1 MKTSDF
7 KYDLPEEQIA
17 QEPADQRDHSKLM
30 VLNKNGHIIEHSL
43 FYKLFDFLKPGDR
56 LVFNNS
62 KVIPARL
69 YGEKVESEIEIEVLL
84 LTEIEKDKW
93 EVLVKP
99 GRRVKKGT
107 EIIFGDNEVKAVCEE
122 YTDFGGRVL
131 KFEPSGKLNKKLKD
145 LGEMPLPPYITK
157 TPEDPGRYQTVYADS
172 TKEGSA
178 AAPTAGLHFTHKLLK
193 QLKDRGIGLSYLT
206 LHVGLGTFRP
216 VKVDDVE
223 EHDMH
228 SEYYE
233 ISAKTAKEI
242 SDTMKN
248 GGRIVAV
255 GTTSVRALESSHQ
268 KIKQGQPQ
276 KGWTDIFIYP
286 GYEYKLVDGLI
297 TNFHLPG
304 STLIMLVAA
313 LVGKDEILDAYQ
325 IAVKEDYRFY
335 SFGDAMLII

>member
-1 MKTSDF
+1 MKTADF

-17 QEPADQRDHSKLM
+17 QEPADRRDHSKLM
-30 VLNKNGHIIEHSL
+30 VLNKDGNILEHTL
-43 FYKLFDFLKPGDR
+43 FYNILDFLRPGDR

-69 YGEKVESEIEIEVLL
+69 FGKKVESGIEIEVLL
-84 LTEIEKDKW
+84 LTEIKEDRW

-122 YTDFGGRVL
+122 YTNFGGRVL
-131 KFEPSGKLNKKLKD
+131 KFEPSGKLNNKLKD

-178 AAPTAGLHFTHKLLK
+178 AAPTAGLHFTKELLK
-193 QLKDRGIGLSYLT
+193 RLKDKGIGLSYLT

-223 EHDMH
+223 KHDMH
-228 SEYYE
+228 SEYFE
-233 ISAKTAKEI
+233 VSSKTAKEI
-242 SDTMKN
+242 SNTLTN
-248 GGRIVAV
+248 GGRIIAV

-297 TNFHLPG
+297 TNFHLPE

-313 LVGKDEILDAYQ
+313 MVGQDEILSAYQ
-325 IAVKEDYRFY
+325 TAVEKDYRFY